1 MAHEIDLKNYK
12 IRTDIIVD
20 TFDKNT
26 ENKGICHTTIN
37 IGDIVVDDVVIDK
50 IGEKTCNKSPGNYKT
65 ITFKD
70 ITDKDNYKKVEEVVI
85 NNLRSILKSNGIKD
99 NDTCLII
106 GLGNPKS
113 TPDSLGPKVI
123 DNILVT
129 RYLFE
134 LGEVEEGYRNTSS
147 FVPNV
152 TGVTGIETRDLING
166 IVKTVKPDFLI
177 VIDALASSKIDRVNK
192 TIQITDAGI
201 LPGSG
206 VGNNREILNKD
217 TFKIPVIAIGVP
229 TIVDALTIVYD
240 TFNYMKK
247 KFSYN
252 IDNVDSNKL
261 KFVDSMHQNYLDTER
276 ELTKEEEEK
285 ILGMVGTLNDDE
297 FKKLILEVLSPINY
311 NLMVTPKEIDFVID
325 KLGLLIG
332 NSINKVLHN
341 SYNTTN

>member
-1 MAHEIDLKNYK
+1 MAHEIDLKNCSV
-12 IRTDIIVD
+12 RTDIIVD
-20 TFDKNT
+20 SFDTNV
-26 ENKGICHTTIN
+26 ENKGITHTSVN
-37 IGDIVVDDVVIDK
+37 IGDILVDDVVINK
-50 IGEKTCNKSPGNYKT
+50 NGEKICGKKPGVYKT

-85 NNLRSILKSNGIKD
+85 NNLKSVLKSSGIRD
-99 NDTCLII
+99 NDTCLVI

-113 TPDSLGPKVI
+113 TPDSLGPKTI
-123 DNILVT
+123 DNVLVT
-129 RYLFE
+129 RYLFD

-147 FVPNV
+147 FIPNV
-152 TGVTGIETRDLING
+152 TGVTGIETKDLISG

-177 VIDALASSKIDRVNK
+177 VIDALASSSIERVNK

-206 VGNNREILNKD
+206 VGNSREGLNRD

-247 KFSYN
+247 RFSYN
-252 IDNVDSNKL
+252 IDNIDNSKL
-261 KFVDSMHQNYLDTER
+261 KFVDTMHQNYLDTDR
-276 ELTKEEEEK
+276 ELSKEEEEQV
-285 ILGMVGTLNDDE
+285 LGMVGTLNDDD
-297 FKKLILEVLSPINY
+297 FKNLLLEVLSPIDY
-311 NLMVTPKEIDFVID
+311 NLMVTPKEIDFVME

-341 SYNTTN
+341 SYNPTN

>member
-1 MAHEIDLKNYK
+1 M
-12 IRTDIIVD
+12 
-20 TFDKNT
+20 
-26 ENKGICHTTIN
+26 
-37 IGDIVVDDVVIDK
+37 
-50 IGEKTCNKSPGNYKT
+50 
-65 ITFKD
+65 
-70 ITDKDNYKKVEEVVI
+70 
-85 NNLRSILKSNGIKD
+85 
-99 NDTCLII
+99 
-106 GLGNPKS
+106 
-113 TPDSLGPKVI
+113 
-123 DNILVT
+123 
-129 RYLFE
+129 
-134 LGEVEEGYRNTSS
+134 
-147 FVPNV
+147 
-152 TGVTGIETRDLING
+152 
-166 IVKTVKPDFLI
+166 
-177 VIDALASSKIDRVNK
+177 IDALASSKIDRVNK

>member
-1 MAHEIDLKNYK
+1 MAHEIDLKNYRV
-12 IRTDIIVD
+12 RTDIILDTVD
-20 TFDKNT
+20 TNID
-26 ENKGICHTTIN
+26 NKGITHTSVN
-37 IGDIVVDDVVIDK
+37 VGDILVEDVVINK
-50 IGEKTCNKSPGNYKT
+50 LGEKSCGKKAGIYKT

-70 ITDKDNYKKVEEVVI
+70 ITDKTNFKKVEDVVI
-85 NNLRSILKSNGIKD
+85 NNLRSILNSNGIKE
-99 NDTCLII
+99 NDTCLVI

-123 DNILVT
+123 ENVLVT
-129 RYLFE
+129 RYLFD
-134 LGEVEEGYRNTSS
+134 LGEVEEGYMNTSS
-147 FVPNV
+147 FIPNV
-152 TGVTGIETRDLING
+152 TGVTGIETKDLISG
-166 IVKTVKPDFLI
+166 VVKVVKPDFI
-177 VIDALASSKIDRVNK
+177 IIIDALASSSIDRVNK

-206 VGNNREILNKD
+206 VGNSRKGLNKD

-252 IDNVDSNKL
+252 IENIDSSKL
-261 KFVDSMHQNYLDTER
+261 KFVDSMHQNYLNTDR
-276 ELTKEEEEK
+276 ELSKEEEQK
-285 ILGMVGTLNDDE
+285 ILGMVGTLDDE
-297 FKKLILEVLSPINY
+297 EFKNLLLEVLSPLDY
-311 NLMVTPKEIDFVID
+311 NLMVTPKEVDFIID

-332 NSINKVLHN
+332 NSINKVLHK

>member
-1 MAHEIDLKNYK
+1 MAHEIDLKNYSV
-12 IRTDIIVD
+12 RTDMVVD
-20 TFDKNT
+20 TFDAEV
-26 ENKGICHTTIN
+26 ENKGITHTSVN
-37 IGDIVVDDVVIDK
+37 IGDILVEDVVVTK
-50 IGEKTCNKSPGNYKT
+50 NGEKICGKKPGVYKT

-85 NNLRSILKSNGIKD
+85 NNLKNVLKSSGIKD
-99 NDTCLII
+99 RDTCLII

-113 TPDSLGPKVI
+113 TPDSLGPKAI
-123 DNILVT
+123 DNVLVT
-129 RYLFE
+129 RYLYD
-134 LGEVEEGYRNTSS
+134 LGEVEEGYRNTAS
-147 FVPNV
+147 FIPNV
-152 TGVTGIETRDLING
+152 TGVTGIETKDLING

-177 VIDALASSKIDRVNK
+177 VIDALASSSIERVNK

-206 VGNNREILNKD
+206 VGNSREALNKD
-217 TFKIPVIAIGVP
+217 TYKIPVIAIGVP
-229 TIVDALTIVYD
+229 TIVDALTICYD

-252 IDNVDSNKL
+252 IDNVDSSKL
-261 KFVDSMHQNYLDTER
+261 KFVDSMHQNYLDTDR

-285 ILGMVGTLNDDE
+285 ILGMVGTLDDE
-297 FKKLILEVLSPINY
+297 DFKSLLLEVLSPIDY

-341 SYNTTN
+341 GYNPTN